1 MNRWKISKTGHKSK
15 EYYYLKR
22 EVEDQLISNLEKIIP
37 NVKNKIIFKQ
47 SATPL
52 THKRYTMNEN
62 GSTGGWTWNPK
73 KTYVGFNQQ
82 KITTPI
88 NNLYFVGQWTLYQ
101 GSLLTATISGK
112 IAADL
117 IINKENES
125 REPIV

>member
-1 MNRWKISKTGHKSK
+1 
-15 EYYYLKR
+15 
-22 EVEDQLISNLEKIIP
+22 
-37 NVKNKIIFKQ
+37 
-47 SATPL
+47 
-52 THKRYTMNEN
+52 MNEN